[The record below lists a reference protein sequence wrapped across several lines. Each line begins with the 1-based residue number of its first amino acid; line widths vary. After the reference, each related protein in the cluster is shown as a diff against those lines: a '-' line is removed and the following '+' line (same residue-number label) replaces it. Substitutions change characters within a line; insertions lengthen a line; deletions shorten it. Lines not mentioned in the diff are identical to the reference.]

1 MLCVAPSE
9 AVGFESCGRIGC
21 HERTTDQL
29 IFEYNSS
36 LSIERTVADSVASSL
51 VDCAALESA
60 LRVSRAPRM
69 LQTGACCADHS
80 TSALNTQ
87 G

>member
-36 LSIERTVADSVASSL
+36 LSIERTVDDSVASSL

-60 LRVSRAPRM
+60 LCCGQERAV
-69 LQTGACCADHS
+69 LI
-80 TSALNTQ
+80 TQ
-87 G
+87 LPEV